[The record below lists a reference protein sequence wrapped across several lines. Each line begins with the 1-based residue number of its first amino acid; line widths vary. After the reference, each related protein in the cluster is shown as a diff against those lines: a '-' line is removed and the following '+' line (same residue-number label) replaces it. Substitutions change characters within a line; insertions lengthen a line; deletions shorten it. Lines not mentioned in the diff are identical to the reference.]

1 MVRNSDLAES
11 LYYSSPKMNSNEI
24 KSYIETIQ
32 YKINANK
39 TAVRIA
45 FSAASDAN
53 KAYIKA
59 YKTIVAIQNANIIT
73 EKAINSAKIA
83 TIEAEQSYIRAAI
96 SEYKYLLNFLYSE
109 TISINKKIK
118 PSSLILANYSLRDLP
133 LTDRSNKR
141 ELCIKMK
148 KRHKIYDINHKKK
161 KRRNIVK
168 MIQQNVKK
176 LNCFSGDGE
185 YGSDSENE
193 NKSESE
199 CESE

>member
-1 MVRNSDLAES
+1 MIINSDLMES

-45 FSAASDAN
+45 FSAAYDAN

-83 TIEAEQSYIRAAI
+83 TIEADQSYMRAAI

-118 PSSLILANYSLRDLP
+118 PSSLILANHSLRDLP

-161 KRRNIVK
+161 KRNIVK

>member
-1 MVRNSDLAES
+1 MVRNSDSVES

-73 EKAINSAKIA
+73 EKAINSAKLA
-83 TIEAEQSYIRAAI
+83 AIEAEQSYMRSAI

-118 PSSLILANYSLRDLP
+118 PSSLILANHSLRDLP

-161 KRRNIVK
+161 RNIVK
-168 MIQQNVKK
+168 IIQENVNK

-185 YGSDSENE
+185 YESDSE
-193 NKSESE
+193 
-199 CESE
+199 

>member
-1 MVRNSDLAES
+1 MIINSDSVES

-73 EKAINSAKIA
+73 EKAINSAKLA
-83 TIEAEQSYIRAAI
+83 AIEAEQSYMRSAI

-118 PSSLILANYSLRDLP
+118 PSSLILANHSLRDLP

-161 KRRNIVK
+161 RNIVK
-168 MIQQNVKK
+168 IIQENVNK

-185 YGSDSENE
+185 YGS
-193 NKSESE
+193 ESE
-199 CESE
+199 

>member
-1 MVRNSDLAES
+1 MVRSSDLMES

-118 PSSLILANYSLRDLP
+118 PSSLILANHSLRDLP

-185 YGSDSENE
+185 SGSDSD
-193 NKSESE
+193 SE
-199 CESE
+199 

>member
-1 MVRNSDLAES
+1 MVRNSDSVES

-73 EKAINSAKIA
+73 EKAINSAKLA
-83 TIEAEQSYIRAAI
+83 TIEAEQSYIRATI

-118 PSSLILANYSLRDLP
+118 PSSLILANHSLRDLP

-161 KRRNIVK
+161 KRNIVK

-185 YGSDSENE
+185 SGSENENE
-193 NKSESE
+193 NKSDSE
-199 CESE
+199 